1 MHTTTIAFWYL
12 VPSLWAKENNPPDML
27 VKKTTT
33 DPCVTEVLLRVSERV
48 AQSVTARSFATTS
61 RALLSPPFII
71 SIVEVASSV
80 FLV

>member
-1 MHTTTIAFWYL
+1 MQTTTIAFWYL
-12 VPSLWAKENNPPDML
+12 VPSLWAKENNPPNML
-27 VKKTTT
+27 VKKTT
-33 DPCVTEVLLRVSERV
+33 DPCATEVLLRVSERV
-48 AQSVTARSFATTS
+48 AQSVTTRSFATTS